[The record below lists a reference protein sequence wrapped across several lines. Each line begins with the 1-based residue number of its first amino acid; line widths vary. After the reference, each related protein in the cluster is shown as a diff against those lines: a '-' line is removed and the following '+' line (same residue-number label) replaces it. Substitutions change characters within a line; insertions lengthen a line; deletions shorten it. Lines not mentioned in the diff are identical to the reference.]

1 VETLIELALLAVA
14 AYGIKNYF
22 FTPEIVKDKEV
33 VSTRGATLVKKL
45 IGGQSAQGSDIQTSK
60 TAQNRA
66 EPVAD
71 REVKVDTETNQAQA
85 AETVETPIS
94 NLAAS
99 DDRIAIKQTI
109 TVPSEKSDRLVPEDS
124 VLKRHYW
131 AQLAAEQ
138 AAIKNPYPTD
148 SVLRRHYEQKQIA
161 SLNLTIT
168 EAATGGS
175 ELTDVSHE
183 SIQMAPVTPKKVITI
198 PEDSVLKRHF
208 LSSIRHEIESQNPP
222 RPTDAVLKRHYKQL
236 IDNQIAAY
244 LAKFA

>member
-22 FTPEIVKDKEV
+22 FAPEIVKDKEV

-45 IGGQSAQGSDIQTSK
+45 VGGQSAQASDIQTIK
-60 TAQNRA
+60 TVQNKV
-66 EPVAD
+66 ESVAD
-71 REVKVDTETNQAQA
+71 RKATVDTETNRAQA
-85 AETVETPIS
+85 AEIVETPIS
-94 NLAAS
+94 NLAATN
-99 DDRIAIKQTI
+99 DCIAVKQA

-124 VLKRHYW
+124 VLQRHYW

-161 SLNLTIT
+161 NFNLAIA
-168 EAATGGS
+168 EVAAGDS
-175 ELTDVSHE
+175 ELSDVSDDP
-183 SIQMAPVTPKKVITI
+183 IQMASVTPIKVIAI

-208 LSSIRHEIESQNPP
+208 LSGIRHEIESKNPP
-222 RPTDAVLKRHYKQL
+222 RPTDAVLKRHHKQL
-236 IDNQIAAY
+236 IDSQIGAY

>member
-1 VETLIELALLAVA
+1 METLIELALLAVA

-22 FTPEIVKDKEV
+22 FAPEIVKDKEV

-45 IGGQSAQGSDIQTSK
+45 VGGQSAQASDIQTIK
-60 TAQNRA
+60 TVQNKV
-66 EPVAD
+66 ESVAD
-71 REVKVDTETNQAQA
+71 RKATVDTETNRAQA
-85 AETVETPIS
+85 AEIVETPIS
-94 NLAAS
+94 NLAATN
-99 DDRIAIKQTI
+99 DCIAVKQA

-161 SLNLTIT
+161 NFNLAIA
-168 EAATGGS
+168 EVAAGDS
-175 ELTDVSHE
+175 ELSDDP
-183 SIQMAPVTPKKVITI
+183 IQMASVTPIKVIAI

-208 LSSIRHEIESQNPP
+208 LSGIRHEIESKTP
-222 RPTDAVLKRHYKQL
+222 RPTDAVLKRHHKQL
-236 IDNQIAAY
+236 IDSQIGAY